1 MIIRINPDW
10 RIASDPLQWI
20 VQKRRTVKG
29 QDRWENVSYHAGLGN
44 AVLRLARTRVRM
56 LEGTYGPD
64 ALPAL
69 CHALTSLKSEII
81 DAISLAGLDGVT
93 CESDDQSGR

>member
-20 VQKRRTVKG
+20 VQKRRTVNG
-29 QDRWENVSYHAGLGN
+29 QDRWEGVSYHAGLDN
-44 AVLRLARTRVRM
+44 AVLRLAQKRIWLM
-56 LEGTYGPD
+56 DGDYGPD

-69 CHALTSLKSEII
+69 CHALDSLQSEII
-81 DAISLAGLDGVT
+81 TAISLAGLDGV
-93 CESDDQSGR
+93 SGRS